1 MNIIYMLE
9 NVDKKEGRR
18 FYIGSKQECQIEV
31 VDGLN
36 RIVSCKT
43 GRLYYGSSTC
53 LEMKADMQ
61 RGCRFNAKVLEEVPN
76 KKFLLDAENKWMR
89 HYNAVESE
97 EFYNKNYATVG
108 VFNVDQTAP
117 YNEFGETIMGYGKLM
132 SSLNKKNGTAI
143 RFGFENLGEFCVWIW
158 LMRER
163 GATWPQIAD
172 EMGWE
177 RHQPKRYTD
186 PYNMV
191 KCISEYEPR
200 NEELKK
206 KVRFLYAKNAS
217 VNKIAELEGLEIPTV
232 LLYLGNYTEVNRNTH
247 LVAYRQGLTKEEL
260 EVKVTKLILDGKNFT
275 EASKILSIDQTS
287 AKRYFFKCIRR
298 KFKSS
303 DLD

>member
-9 NVDKKEGRR
+9 NLDKKEGRR
-18 FYIGSKQECQIEV
+18 FYIGSKQECLIEV

-36 RIVSCKT
+36 RIVSTKT

-53 LEMKADMQ
+53 IEMKSDMEK
-61 RGCRFNAKVLEEVPN
+61 GCRFDATVLEEVYD
-76 KKFLLDAENKWMR
+76 KKNLLDAENKWMR
-89 HYNAVESE
+89 HYDAVNSE

-117 YNEFGETIMGYGKLM
+117 YNEFGETILGYGKLM

-143 RFGFENLGEFCVWIW
+143 RFGFENLGELCVWIHM
-158 LMRER
+158 MREL

-177 RHQPKRYTD
+177 RHQPKRYSD
-186 PYNMV
+186 PYDMV
-191 KCISEYEPR
+191 KCISEYKPKDEDLR
-200 NEELKK
+200 K
-206 KVRFLYAKNAS
+206 KVRLLYAKNAS
-217 VNKIAELEGLEIPTV
+217 VAKIAELEGLEIPTV
-232 LLYLGNYTEVNRNTH
+232 LLYLGNYVKVNKNTG
-247 LVAYRQGLTKEEL
+247 LVAQRQGLTKDEL
-260 EVKVTKLILDGKNFT
+260 EVKVAKLVIDGMGFR
-275 EASKILSIDQTS
+275 EVSKLLSIDQTS